1 MIGGNGSASM
11 EENSNEFEL
20 RNHSSSSFM
29 VPPGRVVH
37 LRHLNAEAG
46 PISEV
51 RHPTAFTQIHLSPRM
66 FLDHFP
72 TIYTSVLERLHNTQ
86 VDEEKKQNRNRES

>member
-1 MIGGNGSASM
+1 
-11 EENSNEFEL
+11 
-20 RNHSSSSFM
+20 M
-29 VPPGRVVH
+29 VPPGKVVH

-46 PISEV
+46 PMSEV

-72 TIYTSVLERLHNTQ
+72 TIYTSVLHRLCKAEGMSE
-86 VDEEKKQNRNRES
+86 EEK